1 MYIRCWISF
10 CEADRMRLAIS
21 KLAELLQDTSLG
33 LMSFGSW
40 LIETG
45 CNLCSHIVVWRFT
58 FSLPVSSGG
67 RNSVAFSELS
77 FLAKYFPFRVH
88 ASFSHSGG
96 MLCFD
101 QTTKTQD
108 GGDSVL
114 LWSSQ
119 GETFGKEL
127 VERRETHQGG
137 ECEKDKEW
145 VRGDLSVV
153 GCVLFFFFIVWIL
166 PSLQRWIVALII
178 QQCWILRSMATSRM
192 ATKTNNVLMISVF
205 LCVRHLH
212 CFQRRNGIIMHC
224 L

>member
-10 CEADRMRLAIS
+10 CEADRMWVAIS

-40 LIETG
+40 LIENWLQFVLSHCCLKIYIFTSRILRRKK
-45 CNLCSHIVVWRFT
+45 LCRSFWT
-58 FSLPVSSGG
+58 EFSGEV
-67 RNSVAFSELS
+67 FSIS
-77 FLAKYFPFRVH
+77 RACKFFP
-88 ASFSHSGG
+88 HSGG

-114 LWSSQ
+114 NWSSQ
-119 GETFGKEL
+119 RETFGKEL
-127 VERRETHQGG
+127 VERRETHRGG

-153 GCVLFFFFIVWIL
+153 GCMCFFFFL
-166 PSLQRWIVALII
+166 
-178 QQCWILRSMATSRM
+178 
-192 ATKTNNVLMISVF
+192 
-205 LCVRHLH
+205 
-212 CFQRRNGIIMHC
+212 
-224 L
+224 